1 MWIGRAG
8 VVTLPQVAA
17 LFWGP
22 LPSAR
27 VAAARRLRLLADHGL
42 VEVGVTE
49 LAAPNRL
56 VLSER
61 GADLVG
67 GPALGGR
74 VLRPG
79 LRPTSRQADHFIACA
94 EAWSALARRLSRGD
108 GPRLLRFVTEGEV
121 RKGLRERTDALIPD
135 GIALVG
141 HGPAPAVAL
150 ALEIDLG
157 HESHRVFLKKLAKY
171 APHLATRRALYGV
184 VLDALLVVA
193 PGARR
198 LSTVARALLG
208 TPLERGTF
216 FQDLAKLG
224 PDRVLENLGSVRGA
238 AAGAEDAFR
247 ESLVAQSRLA
257 ATCRTCQ
264 EKNDPCG
271 A

>member
-22 LPSAR
+22 LASAR

-49 LAAPNRL
+49 LAAPNRI

-135 GIALVG
+135 GIAIVG
-141 HGPAPAVAL
+141 HGPHSAVAL
-150 ALEIDLG
+150 AIEVDLG
-157 HESHRVFLKKLAKY
+157 SEPHRVVQRKLAKY
-171 APHLATRRALYGV
+171 APYLATRRTLYGI

-198 LSTVARALLG
+198 LSTVARAVLG
-208 TPLERGTF
+208 TSLERGTF

-224 PDRVLENLGSVRGA
+224 PDHVLENLAVASTIV
-238 AAGAEDAFR
+238 AEIELAFG
-247 ESLVAQSRLA
+247 ERLLSDS
-257 ATCRTCQ
+257 ATR
-264 EKNDPCG
+264 
-271 A
+271 